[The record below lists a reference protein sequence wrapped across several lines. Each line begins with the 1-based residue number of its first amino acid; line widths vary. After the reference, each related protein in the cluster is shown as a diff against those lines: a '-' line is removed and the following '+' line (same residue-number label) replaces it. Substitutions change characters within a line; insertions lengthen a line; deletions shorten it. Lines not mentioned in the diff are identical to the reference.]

1 MGNRETT
8 GPRGAS
14 LDDLPDLVA
23 RLGDDLAT
31 LVDGK
36 LGLLKL
42 ELREDVSAYVRGAL
56 GLAVGGVVALVGV
69 ALLGVALA
77 LLVAHAIAATGVVTA
92 VRYVLGFLAVGVVY
106 LAVGLAVARY
116 SQQRVAAIEP
126 VTDVTKVVA

>member
-42 ELREDVSAYVRGAL
+42 EIREDVSAYVRGAL
-56 GLAVGGVVALVGV
+56 GLAGGGVVALVGV

-77 LLVAHAIAATGVVTA
+77 LLVAHAFAATGVVPE